1 MLTISVRVDVVI
13 VVVTDV
19 WAGVI
24 IIDVVSTINIDM
36 FPGENA
42 AGLTAVMTPSEF
54 NLPALCEEALLLCSA
69 AVAMAAVVI
78 AL

>member
-1 MLTISVRVDVVI
+1 MFTISVRVDVVI
-13 VVVTDV
+13 DVLADV

-24 IIDVVSTINIDM
+24 IDGVSAINIDM

-54 NLPALCEEALLLCSA
+54 TLPALCEEALLLCSA